1 MQNAGYEET
10 GKSYLRENI
19 KTYGRFFYCI
29 TAFGICL
36 VGAVIEVYRN
46 EKREKE
52 MIEYVEQEKARI
64 YEQVQKEKSIVQN
77 ERKKMGTYMENISH
91 QLKTPMAGM
100 LLTLE
105 NMTEI
110 EENQKKNVFAYTM
123 SLKKNVFCHVMLSG
137 FKRQ

>member
-29 TAFGICL
+29 TVFGICL

-52 MIEYVEQEKARI
+52 RNFQGIFATVLDVIARS
-64 YEQVQKEKSIVQN
+64 V
-77 ERKKMGTYMENISH
+77 IS
-91 QLKTPMAGM
+91 AD
-100 LLTLE
+100 
-105 NMTEI
+105 
-110 EENQKKNVFAYTM
+110 
-123 SLKKNVFCHVMLSG
+123 
-137 FKRQ
+137 